1 MKRILIILLV
11 AVSYQMIAQPEG
23 RPRLEKARQKVETM
37 RVAFIS
43 EKLNLTTDEA
53 QRFWPV
59 YNAYKEEEKQIR
71 VDKRPDK
78 MPEDMT
84 EKEAEQFIIDRFS
97 SQERQLALDR
107 KYYVK
112 LKDVISVKR
121 IAILYQAE
129 NEFKLRL
136 VNVMKNRKNGAL
148 RGGGL
153 LPPDKF

>member
-1 MKRILIILLV
+1 MRRILIFLLL
-11 AVSYQMIAQPEG
+11 AVSCHLMAQTEG

-43 EKLNLTTDEA
+43 DKLNLSTDEA
-53 QRFWPV
+53 QRFWPI
-59 YNAYKEEEKQIR
+59 YNEYKDEEKQIR
-71 VDKRPDK
+71 VDRRPDK
-78 MPEDMT
+78 MPEEMT

-107 KYYVK
+107 KYYAK
-112 LKDVISVKR
+112 LKEVISVKK

-136 VNVMKNRKNGAL
+136 VNVMKNRKNGTMK
-148 RGGGL
+148 GGRL
-153 LPPDKF
+153 QPDKF

>member
-11 AVSYQMIAQPEG
+11 AVSCQMIAQNGG
-23 RPRLEKARQKVETM
+23 RPRLEKAREKVETM

-43 EKLNLTTDEA
+43 DKLNLTSEEA

-59 YNAYKEEEKQIR
+59 YNAYKDEEKQIR
-71 VDKRPDK
+71 VDRRPDK
-78 MPEDMT
+78 IPEDMT
-84 EKEAEQFIIDRFS
+84 EKEAEQFVVDRFS
-97 SQERQLALDR
+97 SQERQLNLDR
-107 KYYVK
+107 KYYAK
-112 LKDVISVKR
+112 LKEVISVKR

-148 RGGGL
+148 RGGGML
-153 LPPDKF
+153 QPDKF